1 MFWILSNL
9 TVQVSAKVSR
19 KRKQEYVDGL
29 EKRVKICSMQNR
41 QLQQKVEKLE
51 KLNQ

>member
-1 MFWILSNL
+1 M
-9 TVQVSAKVSR
+9 QMSAKVSR

-29 EKRVKICSMQNR
+29 EKRVKVCTLQNR

-51 KLNQ
+51 KQNSWVSKNS

>member
-1 MFWILSNL
+1 MQCFSM
-9 TVQVSAKVSR
+9 QMSAKVSR

-29 EKRVKICSMQNR
+29 EKRVKVCTLQNR

-51 KLNQ
+51 KQNS

>member
-1 MFWILSNL
+1 M
-9 TVQVSAKVSR
+9 QMSAKVSR

-29 EKRVKICSMQNR
+29 EKRVKVCTLQNR

-51 KLNQ
+51 KQNS